1 MKIVD
6 ISEITVSSGNGGNG
20 AVAFRREKHVA
31 NGGPAGGDGGKGGS
45 VIFQATEELQ
55 TLLDFRYRHHFKAP
69 SGEHGGIKKM
79 HGKKGE
85 DLIIPVP
92 VGTVIRDVETDKV
105 ICDMSTPGQT
115 FMAAKGGRGGRGNPH
130 FTTAVY
136 QAPRYAEPGKPGRT
150 RQLSLELKSIADVG
164 LVGLPNAGK
173 SSLLT
178 AISAARPKV
187 ADYPFTT
194 LKPNLGV
201 VKRSEGDGF
210 VVADIP
216 GLIEGASEGIGLG
229 HDFLRHIERTRL
241 LLHMVDMSA
250 PDPVKDYLTIQEELK
265 AHPAK
270 LSEKPQLLVLNKRDV
285 VDDNELEIVL
295 DFFSEVTDQTPF
307 IISAVARLGLK
318 PLLFEIEKQLEAMPP
333 LPLHEIE
340 PEVEFEADTDV
351 NDFEIEE
358 EDGMFLVHC
367 APLERMLEL
376 SDLEDAR
383 ALHRLQKEIRRLGI
397 LDALHEAGAGTGDT
411 IRIGYLEFDHL

>member
-6 ISEITVSSGNGGNG
+6 IAEITISSGSGGNG

-45 VIFQATEELQ
+45 VIFRATEELQ
-55 TLLDFRYRHHFKAP
+55 TLLDFRYKHHFKAP
-69 SGEHGGIKKM
+69 SGENGGIKKM
-79 HGKKGE
+79 HGRKGE

-92 VGTVIRDVETDKV
+92 VGTVIRDRDTGKV
-105 ICDMSTPGQT
+105 ICDMSTPGET

-136 QAPRYAEPGKPGRT
+136 QAPRFAEPGKPGRT
-150 RQLSLELKSIADVG
+150 RNLSLELKSIADVG
-164 LVGLPNAGK
+164 LVGMPNAGK

-187 ADYPFTT
+187 ANYPFTT

-201 VKRSEGDGF
+201 VKRSEGDGY

-216 GLIEGASEGIGLG
+216 GLIEGASDGVGLG

-241 LLHMVDMSA
+241 LLHMVDMTA

-265 AHPAK
+265 AHPAN
-270 LSEKPQLLVLNKRDV
+270 LANKPQLLVLNK
-285 VDDNELEIVL
+285 VDLVDENELEIVL
-295 DFFSEVTDQTPF
+295 DFFASATDEKPF
-307 IISAVARLGLK
+307 IISAVARTGLQ
-318 PLLFEIEKQLEAMPP
+318 PLLFEVEKQLAELPP
-333 LPLHEIE
+333 IPLHEIE
-340 PEVEFEADTDV
+340 PEVEFEAEEETEP
-351 NDFEIEE
+351 FEIEE
-358 EDGMFLVHC
+358 EDGVFLVHC
-367 APLERMLEL
+367 PSLERMLEL

-383 ALHRLQKEIRRLGI
+383 ALRRMQKELYRLGI
-397 LDALHEAGAGTGDT
+397 IEALHEHGAGTGDT

>member
-6 ISEITVSSGNGGNG
+6 IAGITVSSGNGGNG

-31 NGGPAGGDGGKGGS
+31 NGGPAGGDGGRGGS
-45 VIFQATEELQ
+45 VIFRATEELQ
-55 TLLDFRYRHHFKAP
+55 TLLDFRYKHHFKAP
-69 SGEHGGIKKM
+69 VGEHGGIKKM
-79 HGKKGE
+79 HGRKGD

-92 VGTVIRDVETDKV
+92 VGTVIRDRDTEKV
-105 ICDMSTPGQT
+105 ICDMSTPEQL
-115 FMAAKGGRGGRGNPH
+115 FVAAKGGRGGRGNPH

-136 QAPRYAEPGKPGRT
+136 QAPRFAEPGKPGRT
-150 RQLSLELKSIADVG
+150 RNLSLELKSIADVG
-164 LVGLPNAGK
+164 LVGMPNAGK

-201 VKRSEGDGF
+201 VKRSEGDGY

-216 GLIEGASEGIGLG
+216 GLIEGASDGVGLG

-241 LLHMVDMSA
+241 LLHMVDMTA

-265 AHPAK
+265 AHPAQ
-270 LSEKPQLLVLNKRDV
+270 LADKPQLLVLNKADL
-285 VDDNELEIVL
+285 VDENELEIVL
-295 DFFSEVTDQTPF
+295 DFFASATDLKPF
-307 IISAVARLGLK
+307 VISAVARTGLK
-318 PLLFEIEKQLEAMPP
+318 PLLFEVEKQLAAMPP
-333 LPLHEIE
+333 MPLHEIE
-340 PEVEFEADTDV
+340 PEIEFEAETV
-351 NDFEIEE
+351 TEAFEIEV
-358 EDGMFLVHC
+358 EDGVFLVHC
-367 APLERMLEL
+367 PALERILEL

-383 ALHRLQKEIRRLGI
+383 ALRRVQKELYRLGI
-397 LDALHEAGAGTGDT
+397 IAALHEEGAGTGDT